1 MFPPRPTELLHLL
14 LQNEIHAG
22 DFVID
27 ATAGNGH
34 DTVFLA
40 RAVGETGKV
49 LAIDVQ
55 AQAIDSTAARLE
67 SEDLRNRVT
76 LHLGCH
82 ADLAEFAGEQK
93 PTAIIF
99 NLGYLPGGDHGVIT
113 RTENTLKALT
123 AATKI
128 LSPGGVLAVICYP
141 GHEGGDEEAAA
152 TEAFLAAL
160 TTHRTARY
168 SMIATEKPAPFLM
181 LSRKDR
187 RGVVAP

>member
-14 LQNEIHAG
+14 LKSEIAAG

-55 AQAIDSTAARLE
+55 AQAIASTAARLE
-67 SEDLRNRVT
+67 SEGLRDRVT

-82 ADLAEFAGEQK
+82 SELVRIAGVKE
-93 PTAIIF
+93 PGAILF

-113 RTENTLKALT
+113 RTEKTLKAL
-123 AATKI
+123 AAAVEI
-128 LSPGGVLAVICYP
+128 LKPSGVLAVVCYP
-141 GHEGGDEEAAA
+141 GHEGGGEEAAA
-152 TEAFLAAL
+152 VENFIASL
-160 TTHRTARY
+160 TGHRTARY
-168 SMIATEKPAPFLM
+168 GMLATEKPAPFL
-181 LSRKDR
+181 LLTR
-187 RGVVAP
+187 